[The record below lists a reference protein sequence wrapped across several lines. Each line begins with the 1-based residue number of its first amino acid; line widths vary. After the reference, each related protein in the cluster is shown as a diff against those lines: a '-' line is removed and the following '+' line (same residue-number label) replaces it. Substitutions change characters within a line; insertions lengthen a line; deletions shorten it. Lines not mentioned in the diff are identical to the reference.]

1 MAIID
6 CPECQNPVSDKALAC
21 PSCGYAIGAKYLGG
35 YEYRSQK
42 QFLGLPLVHIVLGFG
57 INPITGRI
65 RIAKGI
71 IAIGNIA
78 IGGVAIGGL
87 SLGAISIG
95 GLAVGLASL
104 GGMAIGLLIGLGGM
118 AIGFIAIGGCAVGYY
133 ALGGGAFGA
142 HPLGGNQQDPEA
154 IEFFK
159 KFLGSW
165 VEQLK
170 RSG

>member
-21 PSCGYAIGAKYLGG
+21 PSCGFAIGGRFLGG
-35 YEYRSQK
+35 YEYRSETEL
-42 QFLGLPLVHIVLGFG
+42 FGLPLVHIVLGYA
-57 INPITGRI
+57 IHPVTGRI

-71 IAIGNIA
+71 IAIGNLA

-95 GLAVGLASL
+95 GLAIGLASL
-104 GGMAIGLLIGLGGM
+104 GGMAIGLLL
-118 AIGFIAIGGCAVGYY
+118 A
-133 ALGGGAFGA
+133 
-142 HPLGGNQQDPEA
+142 LGGNQQDPEA

-159 KFLGSW
+159 KFLGPW

-170 RSG
+170 HPG